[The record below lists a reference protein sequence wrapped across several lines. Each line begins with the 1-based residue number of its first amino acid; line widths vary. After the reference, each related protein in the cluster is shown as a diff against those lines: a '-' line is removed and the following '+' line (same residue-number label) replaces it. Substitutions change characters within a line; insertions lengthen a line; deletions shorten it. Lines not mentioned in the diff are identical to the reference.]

1 MSSISDAQKLEIL
14 YNKSFGLATS
24 LPSGQLSALP
34 GTSANNKIIPA
45 LQIFSQEIPSTAP
58 IDLVPDLSFNQII
71 DPLGTAYESRKY
83 NSTAYPWIVKYQ
95 YVQLASEQY
104 RRSYNGS
111 ISGNSGNLLSQTI
124 PFNYDPAGSY
134 GINVYAFSGSST
146 VAGNFTQDN
155 STMPWYYDKDAG
167 FITFYG
173 NASDRDTFLSKNPL
187 MTFWRYEGEFGLGS
201 STVGATGSTFG
212 DYMYWSGSEW
222 VTGSLDIHL
231 GSGAGS
237 NNQGSYAVAVGYQA
251 GQNTQ
256 GSGSIAVG

>member
-111 ISGNSGNLLSQTI
+111 ISGNS
-124 PFNYDPAGSY
+124 
-134 GINVYAFSGSST
+134 
-146 VAGNFTQDN
+146 
-155 STMPWYYDKDAG
+155 
-167 FITFYG
+167 
-173 NASDRDTFLSKNPL
+173 SDR
-187 MTFWRYEGEFGLGS
+187 S
-201 STVGATGSTFG
+201 SLF
-212 DYMYWSGSEW
+212 
-222 VTGSLDIHL
+222 IPI
-231 GSGAGS
+231 
-237 NNQGSYAVAVGYQA
+237 QF
-251 GQNTQ
+251 
-256 GSGSIAVG
+256 